1 MTQWTEWI
9 GYVAAM
15 CTTTAFVP
23 QAVQVFRT
31 RRTDDLS
38 LGMFSLLTVG
48 IALWFAYGLL
58 CDSPP
63 IYLANG
69 TTLVLAGYI
78 LIMKLT
84 EGSRRP

>member
-1 MTQWTEWI
+1 MTEWI
-9 GYVAAM
+9 GYVAAF
-15 CTTTAFVP
+15 CTTSAFVP
-23 QAVQVFRT
+23 QVVQVFRT

-58 CDSPP
+58 RDSPP

-69 TTLVLAGYI
+69 ITLVLAGYI
-78 LIMKLT
+78 LLMKLT

>member
-1 MTQWTEWI
+1 MTEWI
-9 GYVAAM
+9 GYLAAV

-58 CDSPP
+58 QDSPP

-84 EGSRRP
+84 EGSRRS